1 MPRKISEEKK
11 KLLEEIY
18 KEYLRD
24 KEAGYY
30 DLSVKYNIPYS
41 TLRRYILQRLKE
53 DNIESEKDY
62 VEFPFEGFECLKEG
76 DTFSWSEASETIF
89 KAVKKARVSGEL
101 IWIFVKTNEKSKRH
115 FIPETLDI
123 CKEKLWKI

>member
-1 MPRKISEEKK
+1 MPRKISEEKRRI
-11 KLLEEIY
+11 LEEVY

-53 DNIESEKDY
+53 DDIESEKDY
-62 VEFPFEGFECLKEG
+62 VEFPYEGFECLKEG
-76 DTFSWSEASETIF
+76 DTFSWSESSETIF
-89 KAVKKARVSGEL
+89 KAVRKTKVAGEI
-101 IWIFVKTNEKSKRH
+101 IWMFVKTNKRSERH
-115 FIPETLDI
+115 FIPETLDS
-123 CKEKLWKI
+123 CKEEL